1 MKYRDERSPDDRIC
15 TSVQV
20 LLLGKFVMS
29 LFDTLLHASVQ
40 KMKY

>member
-15 TSVQV
+15 TSV

-29 LFDTLLHASVQ
+29 LFDILLHASVQ